1 MTVQL
6 DQRPGLGRLYAKAVA
21 TARGRRGD
29 RLPETSVEMADVT
42 VDREQLAS
50 YAEVCGFRHCDVLPP
65 TYPHVLAFP
74 LAVTLM
80 VDPAFPF
87 PLPGLVHVAN
97 RITQQRTLRA
107 DERLTLRVRATDLR
121 SHPRGRQFDM
131 TIEATVAGEPV
142 WAEASTY
149 LRRERASSKPAS
161 SIPSTASTPSPSGG
175 GQGGGPAPTAIWRIP
190 RNIGR
195 RYAAVSG
202 DVNPIHLNPLAAR
215 LFGFRR
221 AIAHGMWLKARCL
234 AALEGRLADALAATV
249 EFKAPL
255 LLPSAVAFSARL
267 GEDGWTIGVSQAA
280 SGKPHLAGRILDSP
294 SAEVFAHLRG
304 AGATGA
310 AEPGKTPGIL
320 DRP

>member
-6 DQRPGLGRLYAKAVA
+6 DHRPGLGRLYAKAVA
-21 TARGRRGD
+21 SARSRRGD
-29 RLPETSVEMADVT
+29 QLPETSVEMADVAI
-42 VDREQLAS
+42 DREQLAS
-50 YAEVCGFRHCDVLPP
+50 YAEVCGFRHSDLLPL

-80 VDPAFPF
+80 VDPSFPF

-97 RITQQRTLRA
+97 RITQQRPLRA

-121 SHPRGRQFDM
+121 PHPRGRQFDM
-131 TIEATVAGEPV
+131 TIDATVAGEFV
-142 WAEASTY
+142 WTEASTY
-149 LRRERASSKPAS
+149 LRRERTAHPPPR
-161 SIPSTASTPSPSGG
+161 PSTSSSPSPSGG
-175 GQGGGPAPTAIWRIP
+175 GQGGGPDPTAIWRVP

-234 AALEGRLADALAATV
+234 AALEGRLPDALTATV
-249 EFKAPL
+249 EFKSPL
-255 LLPSAVAFSARL
+255 LLPSTVAFSARVA
-267 GEDGWTIGVSQAA
+267 EHGWTIAVSHAA
-280 SGKPHLAGRILDSP
+280 TGRPHLTGSAAGLS
-294 SAEVFAHLRG
+294 L
-304 AGATGA
+304 
-310 AEPGKTPGIL
+310 
-320 DRP
+320 

>member
-6 DQRPGLGRLYAKAVA
+6 DRRPGLGRLYAKAVA
-21 TARGRRGD
+21 SARSRRGN
-29 RLPETSVEMADVT
+29 RLPETSVEMADVSI
-42 VDREQLAS
+42 DREQLAS
-50 YAEVCGFRHCDVLPP
+50 YAEVCGFRHSDVLPA

-121 SHPRGRQFDM
+121 PHPRGRQFAM
-131 TIEATVAGEPV
+131 TIDATVAGEPV

-161 SIPSTASTPSPSGG
+161 SNPSTSSTPSPSGG
-175 GQGGGPAPTAIWRIP
+175 GQGGGIAPTAIWRIP

-202 DVNPIHLNPLAAR
+202 DINPIHLNPLVAR

-234 AALEGRLADALAATV
+234 AALEGRFPHVLTAEV
-249 EFKAPL
+249 EFKSPV
-255 LLPSAVAFSARL
+255 LLPSTVGFSSQLKGSTWAIAVFQPSSDR
-267 GEDGWTIGVSQAA
+267 
-280 SGKPHLAGRILDSP
+280 PHLNGSIEA
-294 SAEVFAHLRG
+294 
-304 AGATGA
+304 
-310 AEPGKTPGIL
+310 
-320 DRP
+320 